1 MSATLDN
8 ILDNCEGKSNAQGL
22 KNRLYI
28 ANLAD
33 VDVIPDVT
41 ANTLKIE
48 SDITMVTG
56 KTFKFFDF
64 SPNEQSFKST
74 PEGDEDGRI
83 FMNEL
88 KIFIPRVSPHK
99 SVVLSCNDLCP
110 KLIIFE
116 DQNGERQKLG
126 EKANGAYYSVEQQ
139 ATPKNGYI
147 VTIKSKE
154 STLPKFYNEPQV
166 IPV

>member
-8 ILDNCEGKSNAQGL
+8 ILSNCEGKSNAQGL
-22 KNRLYI
+22 KNKIYV

-33 VDVIPDVT
+33 VDAIPDVT

-56 KTFKFFDF
+56 KTFKFFDI

-83 FMNEL
+83 FKNEL
-88 KIFIPRVSPHK
+88 KAFIPRVSPHK
-99 SVVLSCNDLCP
+99 SVVLGCNDLCP
-110 KLIIFE
+110 KIILFT
-116 DQNGERQKLG
+116 DQNGERQILG
-126 EKANGAYYSVEQQ
+126 EKESGCYYSVEQQ

-147 VTIKSKE
+147 ITVTWMSSE
-154 STLPKFYNEPQV
+154 LPKFYNEPQV